1 MYIFFIVFSY
11 IPYNS
16 IKLVVICY
24 SKCSYLS
31 LYFLSQ
37 SKDLTILIFPKN
49 QLLWDFFPL
58 NVLCTLC
65 YPFPCCSRCS
75 LSLTFG
81 SLVIIDLS
89 LGLFGFIT
97 LEVHWASCICIFI
110 SSLRFQ
116 KLLGFFFLNHYF
128 LYKLTLFLTSPLELP

>member
-1 MYIFFIVFSY
+1 MDMCEDKDENGFQAKSAGSFRKKRTWFIVFSY

-49 QLLWDFFPL
+49 QLLWDFFPKMFD
-58 NVLCTLC
+58 VLFVIPFLAVQDALC
-65 YPFPCCSRCS
+65 
-75 LSLTFG
+75 L
-81 SLVIIDLS
+81 
-89 LGLFGFIT
+89 
-97 LEVHWASCICIFI
+97 
-110 SSLRFQ
+110 
-116 KLLGFFFLNHYF
+116 
-128 LYKLTLFLTSPLELP
+128 